1 MGHTQQAGIP
11 QAGAHVC
18 SFQAEFASLRFSTLL
33 DETHPCYQGQS
44 LLLKVKGICVL
55 ISSLKQLH
63 TVVSPALRRQR
74 QAYIIMGVRD

>member
-1 MGHTQQAGIP
+1 VGHTQQAGIP

-18 SFQAEFASLRFSTLL
+18 SLQVQFVSLRLSTLL

-44 LLLKVKGICVL
+44 LLLKVKGICML
-55 ISSLKQLH
+55 ISSLKQLY

-74 QAYIIMGVRD
+74 QAYMFMGVRG